1 MGEWH
6 VAWQVTKKTM
16 DSQTI
21 ERFCLREDLST
32 YDPYD
37 VWKTRA
43 GFAAKRVFTRSRLV
57 GMGPAA
63 MVMAF
68 DTFLNNR
75 RRVGYLRQEYP
86 IVRALAVLCLLN
98 LHAMHPRPLYK
109 DRARAHLRWLADHRS
124 PGHVGA
130 GWGLGFRYTCM
141 PAVVYEP
148 TEAFSTVTP
157 YALEAFVR
165 FSDRFATHD
174 FADVIRSVHVF
185 LQNDLQVM
193 HETDR
198 HLATSYGTFRDR
210 IAFNA
215 VAYTMYSYS
224 LVLPWLEPV
233 QKEAARA
240 RIRKL
245 YSYLRDGQRRDGS
258 WFYSPSGR
266 SFIDCFH
273 SCFVLKN
280 IVKTDR
286 TVPLEGSEDVVRRGY
301 EYLITAFRDRRTGLF
316 RRFSIANRPGVVKY
330 DLYDN
335 AEMLNLAVLLA
346 HRELA
351 ETLAARI
358 AKRFVRAEG
367 IYSKIDLFNKPR
379 DLNTLRWAVM
389 PYLYAVSEYLLHA

>member
-1 MGEWH
+1 M
-6 VAWQVTKKTM
+6 
-16 DSQTI
+16 I
-21 ERFCLREDLST
+21 ERFCLRQDLST

-43 GFAAKRVFTRSRLV
+43 GFAAKRAFTRSRLV
-57 GMGPAA
+57 GTGPAA
-63 MVMAF
+63 MVTAF

-75 RRVGYLRQEYP
+75 RRVGYVRQEYP
-86 IVRALAVLCLLN
+86 IVRALAALCLLN
-98 LHAMHPRPLYK
+98 LHAMHPRPLYE
-109 DRARAHLRWLADHRS
+109 DRARDHLLWLADHRS
-124 PGHVGA
+124 PGHAGA

-148 TEAFSTVTP
+148 AEAFSTVTP

-165 FSDRFATHD
+165 FSHRFGTDD
-174 FADVIRSVHVF
+174 FADIIRSVHVF
-185 LQNDLQVM
+185 LQNDLKVM

-198 HLATSYGTFRDR
+198 HLATSYGTSRDR

-224 LVLPWLEPV
+224 LVLPWLEPLER
-233 QKEAARA
+233 EAALT
-240 RIRKL
+240 RIGKL
-245 YSYLRDGQRRDGS
+245 YAYLRDDQRCDGS
-258 WFYSPSGR
+258 WFYSPDGG

-286 TVPLEGSEDVVRRGY
+286 TVRLAGSEEVVGRGY
-301 EYLITAFRDRRTGLF
+301 EYLTAAFRDRHTGLF
-316 RRFSIANRPGVVKY
+316 KRFSLANKPGVVKY

-335 AEMLNLAVLLA
+335 AEMLNLAVLLG

-351 ETLAARI
+351 QTLAPQIARCFI
-358 AKRFVRAEG
+358 REEG
-367 IYSKIDLFNKPR
+367 VFSKIDLVNRPR

-389 PYLYAVSEYLLHA
+389 PYLYAVSECLLHA